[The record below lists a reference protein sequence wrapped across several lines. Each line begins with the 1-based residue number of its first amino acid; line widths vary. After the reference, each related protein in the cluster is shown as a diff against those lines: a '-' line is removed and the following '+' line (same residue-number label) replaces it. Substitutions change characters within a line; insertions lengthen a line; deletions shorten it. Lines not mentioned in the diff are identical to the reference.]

1 MKNIESNNV
10 KDVTT
15 PIHGYPDIRSKYTGD
30 HTRQFQPHFTTSYAT
45 TKKKNNQQLSMGNGK
60 GGWGAEWTVT
70 SSTNECMG
78 AIIEENVHSYKQS
91 NQEYENIW

>member
-1 MKNIESNNV
+1 MAIQKLGQSTLEITQDNFNLIL
-10 KDVTT
+10 
-15 PIHGYPDIRSKYTGD
+15 PPAM
-30 HTRQFQPHFTTSYAT
+30 QLL
-45 TKKKNNQQLSMGNGK
+45 KKNNRQLSMGNGE